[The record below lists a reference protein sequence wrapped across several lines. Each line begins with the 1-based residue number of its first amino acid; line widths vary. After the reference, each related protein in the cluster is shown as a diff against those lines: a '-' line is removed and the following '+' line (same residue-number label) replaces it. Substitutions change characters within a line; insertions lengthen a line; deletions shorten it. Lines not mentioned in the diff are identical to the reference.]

1 MKRSQL
7 LRSLTPTRS
16 PTSRSVLQ
24 ANSWHL
30 AQKQMKSLSTVCRDL
45 TSSPSLARDWV
56 TQHPS
61 KDFIGA
67 QMRDKS
73 LLCQQTAPSLCG
85 TFSDR
90 DQCKHS
96 SDISFSCIL
105 TITICAAFCLKLL
118 ASIIS
123 KFHHIPSYS
132 TIRLNKYCS
141 LKFSYYVKTF
151 LNQRNILQI
160 VD

>member
-16 PTSRSVLQ
+16 RTSRSVLQ

-30 AQKQMKSLSTVCRDL
+30 AQKQMKSSSTVCRDL

-105 TITICAAFCLKLL
+105 TITICAAFFLKLL

-141 LKFSYYVKTF
+141 LKFSYYVKT
-151 LNQRNILQI
+151 N
-160 VD
+160 